1 MTLREL
7 VVRRIRDE
15 GPLPFAE
22 YMDLALYHPALG
34 YYARADRR
42 SGRAGDFLTSVD
54 SGTAFGALLAR
65 QFAEM
70 WRLAVP
76 GGAAPAL
83 VEAGAGSGRLARD
96 VLDHL
101 AAACPDLYRTLRLT
115 LVERSPVARAAQAA
129 TLGAHAARLAGAA
142 SDVPAGVRGVV
153 FANEL
158 LDALPVHPIVMTA
171 DGVREVHVD
180 IDGERLVERLGPASA
195 AVRAHV
201 ARFGIRLEPG
211 WRAEVSPAAVAWVA
225 AAARRL
231 TRGFLVLIDYGH
243 EARELYSLTHARGT
257 LTCYRRHRAA
267 VGGENGAAA
276 PWLAEPGACDITAH
290 VDLTAVRTAAEQA
303 GLQTLAVLDQTYFL
317 LALAGLGSRPEALHR
332 TASGQAPGWQGA
344 TREHIGHMRPRSTMV
359 QRRPGR
365 DAWPLDLGAL
375 RERLALKTLLV
386 PGGLGSTHKVLIF
399 GRNVGTPSLQ
409 GCAFSR
415 RAT

>member
-70 WRLAVP
+70 WRLA
-76 GGAAPAL
+76 GGGGAPAL

-115 LVERSPVARAAQAA
+115 LVERSPAARAAQAA
-129 TLGAHAARLAGAA
+129 TLGAHAARLAGAGA
-142 SDVPAGVRGVV
+142 ELPAGVRGVV

-158 LDALPVHPIVMTA
+158 LDALPVHSIVMTA

-180 IDGERLVERLGPASA
+180 RDGDRLVERLGPASA

-211 WRAEVSPAAVAWVA
+211 WRAEVSPAAVAWVTE
-225 AAARRL
+225 AARRL

-267 VGGENGAAA
+267 VGGESGAAA

-290 VDLTAVRTAAEQA
+290 VDLTAIRTAAEQA

-317 LALAGLGSRPEALHR
+317 LALAAFGGRGEAPHLA
-332 TASGQAPGWQGA
+332 ASGQAPGWQGA

-359 QRRPGR
+359 QRRPDR

>member
-7 VVRRIRDE
+7 IVQRIRE
-15 GPLPFAE
+15 TGPLPFAE

-70 WRLAVP
+70 WQLA
-76 GGAAPAL
+76 GGGAPAL

-96 VLDHL
+96 ILDHL

-115 LVERSPVARAAQAA
+115 LVERSPAARAAQAA
-129 TLGAHAARLAGAA
+129 TLGEHAARLAPAGEL
-142 SDVPAGVRGVV
+142 PAGVRGVV

-171 DGVREVHVD
+171 EGLREVYVD
-180 IDGERLVERLGPASA
+180 RDGERLVERLGPASA
-195 AVRAHV
+195 AVRDHV

-225 AAARRL
+225 EAARRL
-231 TRGFLVLIDYGH
+231 ARGFLVLIDYGH
-243 EARELYSLTHARGT
+243 ESRELYSLTHARGT
-257 LTCYRRHRAA
+257 LACYRRHRVA
-267 VGGENGAAA
+267 VGGDDGAAA
-276 PWLAEPGACDITAH
+276 PWLAEPGDRDITAH
-290 VDLTAVRTAAEQA
+290 VDLTAVRAAAEQA

-317 LALAGLGSRPEALHR
+317 LALADLE
-332 TASGQAPGWQGA
+332 
-344 TREHIGHMRPRSTMV
+344 
-359 QRRPGR
+359 GR
-365 DAWPLDLGAL
+365 DHIMDRGESGGAAERPADLGAL
-375 RERLALKTLLV
+375 RQRLALKTLLV

-399 GRNVGTPSLQ
+399 GRNVGTPDLR
-409 GCAFSR
+409 GCTFSR

>member
-1 MTLREL
+1 MTLREI
-7 VVRRIRDE
+7 VVGRIRDK

-22 YMDLALYHPALG
+22 YMELALYHPGLG

-42 SGRAGDFLTSVD
+42 SGRAGDFFTSVD
-54 SGTAFGALLAR
+54 SGTVFGALLAR

-70 WRLAVP
+70 WRLAGA
-76 GGAAPAL
+76 GGRGARAL

-115 LVERSPVARAAQAA
+115 LVERSPAARAAQAA
-129 TLGAHAARLAGAA
+129 TLEEHAARLAAA
-142 SDVPAGVRGVV
+142 ATELPAGVRGVV

-171 DGVREVHVD
+171 DGVREVYVD
-180 IDGERLVERLGPASA
+180 RDRDRLVERLGPASA

-225 AAARRL
+225 QAARRL

-257 LTCYRRHRAA
+257 LACYRRHRVA
-267 VGGENGAAA
+267 VGGQNGAAA
-276 PWLAEPGACDITAH
+276 PWLEEPGGADITAH
-290 VDLTAVRTAAEQA
+290 VDLTAIRAAAEQA

-317 LALAGLGSRPEALHR
+317 LALAALDGEPAARPA
-332 TASGQAPGWQGA
+332 
-344 TREHIGHMRPRSTMV
+344 
-359 QRRPGR
+359 
-365 DAWPLDLGAL
+365 DLGTL
-375 RERLALKTLLV
+375 QQRLALKTLLV

-399 GRNVGTPSLQ
+399 GRNVGTPRLQ

>member
-22 YMDLALYHPALG
+22 YMDLALYHPRLG
-34 YYARADRR
+34 YYARAGRR
-42 SGRAGDFLTSVD
+42 SGRAGDFFTSVD
-54 SGTAFGALLAR
+54 SGAAFGALLAR

-70 WRLAVP
+70 WRLA
-76 GGAAPAL
+76 GGAPAL

-101 AAACPDLYRTLRLT
+101 AAACPDVYRTLRLT
-115 LVERSPVARAAQAA
+115 LVERSPAARAAQPA
-129 TLGAHAARLAGAA
+129 TLGARAARLAGADA
-142 SDVPAGVRGVV
+142 ELPARVRGVV

-171 DGVREVHVD
+171 DGLGEVHVD
-180 IDGERLVERLGPASA
+180 RDGDRLVERLGPASA
-195 AVRAHV
+195 AVRDHV

-211 WRAEVSPAAVAWVA
+211 WRAEVCPAAVAWVA

-243 EARELYSLTHARGT
+243 EARELYSPTHASGT

-267 VGGENGAAA
+267 VAGDNGAAA

-290 VDLTAVRTAAEQA
+290 VDLTAVRAAAEEA

-317 LALAGLGSRPEALHR
+317 LALADLGGRGES
-332 TASGQAPGWQGA
+332 ASDQAPVRQGA
-344 TREHIGHMRPRSTMV
+344 TGEPVGHWRPRPAMV
-359 QRRPGR
+359 QRSPCR

-399 GRNVGTPSLQ
+399 GRGVGTPRLQ
-409 GCAFSR
+409 GCAFGG

>member
-7 VVRRIRDE
+7 IVRRIRE
-15 GPLPFAE
+15 AGPLPFAE
-22 YMDLALYHPALG
+22 YMDLALYHPELG

-54 SGTAFGALLAR
+54 SGTVFGALLAR

-70 WRLAVP
+70 WPLAAP
-76 GGAAPAL
+76 GAAPAL

-101 AAACPDLYRTLRLT
+101 AGACPDLYRTLRLT
-115 LVERSPVARAAQAA
+115 LVERSPAARAAQAA

-142 SDVPAGVRGVV
+142 TELPAGVRGVV

-180 IDGERLVERLGPASA
+180 RDGERLVERLGPASA

-225 AAARRL
+225 EAARRL

-243 EARELYSLTHARGT
+243 DARELYSLTHARGT

-267 VGGENGAAA
+267 VGGEGGAAA

-317 LALAGLGSRPEALHR
+317 LALAGLEGRGEAPRPA
-332 TASGQAPGWQGA
+332 ANGQAPGRQGA
-344 TREHIGHMRPRSTMV
+344 
-359 QRRPGR
+359 PGNAASR
-365 DAWPLDLGAL
+365 DAWPFDPGTL

-399 GRNVGTPSLQ
+399 GRNVGTPSLR

>member
-1 MTLREL
+1 MQLREL
-7 VVRRIRDE
+7 IVQRIRDE

-22 YMDLALYHPALG
+22 YMDLALYHPELG

-70 WRLAVP
+70 WRLAAA
-76 GGAAPAL
+76 GAAPAL

-101 AAACPDLYRTLRLT
+101 AADCPDLYRTLRLT
-115 LVERSPVARAAQAA
+115 LVERSPAARAAQAG

-142 SDVPAGVRGVV
+142 TELPAGVRGVV

-171 DGVREVHVD
+171 DGLREVHVD
-180 IDGERLVERLGPASA
+180 RDGDRLVERLGPASA
-195 AVRAHV
+195 AVRAHM

-211 WRAEVSPAAVAWVA
+211 WRVEVSPAAVAWVA

-243 EARELYSLTHARGT
+243 EARELYSPTHARGT

-267 VGGENGAAA
+267 VGGEGGAAA

-317 LALAGLGSRPEALHR
+317 LALAALRDGGEAPHP

-344 TREHIGHMRPRSTMV
+344 TKEHIGHL
-359 QRRPGR
+359 RPGSNAGSR
-365 DAWPLDLGAL
+365 EAWPLDLGAL

>member
-7 VVRRIRDE
+7 IVRRICEE

-22 YMDLALYHPALG
+22 YMDLALYHPEFG

-54 SGTAFGALLAR
+54 SGTVFGALLAR

-70 WRLAVP
+70 WPLAAP
-76 GGAAPAL
+76 GAAPAL

-101 AAACPDLYRTLRLT
+101 AAVCPDLYRTLRLT
-115 LVERSPVARAAQAA
+115 LVERSPAARAAQAA

-142 SDVPAGVRGVV
+142 TELPAGVRGVV

-180 IDGERLVERLGPASA
+180 RDGDRLVERLGPASA

-231 TRGFLVLIDYGH
+231 ARGFLVLIDYGH

-267 VGGENGAAA
+267 VGGEGGAAA

-290 VDLTAVRTAAEQA
+290 VDLTAIRTAAEQA

-317 LALAGLGSRPEALHR
+317 LALAALGGRGEVPRPTANGQ
-332 TASGQAPGWQGA
+332 ASGRQGA
-344 TREHIGHMRPRSTMV
+344 PRNPAS
-359 QRRPGR
+359 R
-365 DAWPLDLGAL
+365 DEWPLDPGAL

>member
-7 VVRRIRDE
+7 IVQRIRGE

-54 SGTAFGALLAR
+54 SGAAFGALLAR
-65 QFAEM
+65 QFVEM
-70 WRLAVP
+70 WRLAAP
-76 GGAAPAL
+76 GGAAPDL

-115 LVERSPVARAAQAA
+115 LVERSPAARAAQAA

-142 SDVPAGVRGVV
+142 SELPAGVRGVV

-180 IDGERLVERLGPASA
+180 LDGERLVERLGPASA

-211 WRAEVSPAAVAWVA
+211 RRAEVSPAAVAWVA

-243 EARELYSLTHARGT
+243 EARELYSPTHARGT

-267 VGGENGAAA
+267 VGGEGGAAA
-276 PWLAEPGACDITAH
+276 PWLAAPGACDITAH

-317 LALAGLGSRPEALHR
+317 LALADLDGGPAARP
-332 TASGQAPGWQGA
+332 
-344 TREHIGHMRPRSTMV
+344 V
-359 QRRPGR
+359 
-365 DAWPLDLGAL
+365 DLGAL

>member
-1 MTLREL
+1 MTLREI
-7 VVRRIRDE
+7 VVGRIRDK

-22 YMDLALYHPALG
+22 YMELALYHPGLG

-42 SGRAGDFLTSVD
+42 SGRAGDFFTSVD
-54 SGTAFGALLAR
+54 SGTVFGALLAR

-70 WRLAVP
+70 WRLA
-76 GGAAPAL
+76 GADGRGARAL

-115 LVERSPVARAAQAA
+115 LVERSPAARAAQAA
-129 TLGAHAARLAGAA
+129 TLEEHAARLAAA
-142 SDVPAGVRGVV
+142 ATELPAGVRGVV

-171 DGVREVHVD
+171 DGVREVYVD
-180 IDGERLVERLGPASA
+180 RDRDRLVERLGPASA

-225 AAARRL
+225 QAARRL

-257 LTCYRRHRAA
+257 LACYRRHRVA
-267 VGGENGAAA
+267 VGGQNGAAA
-276 PWLAEPGACDITAH
+276 PWLEEPGGADITAH
-290 VDLTAVRTAAEQA
+290 VDLTAIRAAAEQA

-317 LALAGLGSRPEALHR
+317 LALAALDGEPAARPA
-332 TASGQAPGWQGA
+332 
-344 TREHIGHMRPRSTMV
+344 
-359 QRRPGR
+359 
-365 DAWPLDLGAL
+365 DLGTL
-375 RERLALKTLLV
+375 RQRLALKTLLV

-399 GRNVGTPSLQ
+399 GRNVGTPRLQ